1 MKSTKVKELLMRG
14 IELNRYI
21 TKNLRVMDNGLPEW
35 DKILNELSEYDDIVI
50 QKKEQNEFDYLIAEF
65 ESGVSEIT
73 RYMDKRVVVTKIKAS
88 IMEERLNRA

>member
-1 MKSTKVKELLMRG
+1 MKSTKVKGLLMRG